1 METTQVLLVLVIAV
15 MTIMLGVIFTQVI
28 IILKE
33 FRKTLDKV
41 NEVLDDTSV
50 ISQALS
56 RPVGII
62 STLASSFKS
71 GSGILKML
79 TKQGKKE

>member
-1 METTQVLLVLVIAV
+1 MESTQVLLIIVVAI

-28 IILKE
+28 IILRE

-56 RPVGII
+56 RPMSLV
-62 STLASSFKS
+62 STLVSGFKN

-79 TKQGKKE
+79 TKQTKKE

>member
-1 METTQVLLVLVIAV
+1 METTQVLLIVVVAV
-15 MTIMLGVIFTQVI
+15 MTIMLGVIFTQLI

-41 NEVLDDTSV
+41 NDVLDDTSV

-56 RPVGII
+56 RPVGLL
-62 STLASSFKS
+62 SSLATGLKS
-71 GSGILKML
+71 GSGILKFL
-79 TKQGKKE
+79 TKESKKE

>member
-1 METTQVLLVLVIAV
+1 METTQFLLVLVVVV
-15 MTIMLGVIFTQVI
+15 MTVMLGVIFTQVI

-41 NEVLDDTSV
+41 NEVLDDTSI
-50 ISQALS
+50 ISSALS
-56 RPVGII
+56 RPVGLL
-62 STLASSFKS
+62 STLANSFKS

-79 TKQGKKE
+79 TKQSKKE

>member
-1 METTQVLLVLVIAV
+1 METTQVLLIIVVAV
-15 MTIMLGVIFTQVI
+15 MTIMLGVIFTQLI

-41 NEVLDDTSV
+41 NEVLDDTSI

-56 RPVGII
+56 RPVGLL
-62 STLASSFKS
+62 SSLATGLKS
-71 GSGILKML
+71 GSGILKFL
-79 TKQGKKE
+79 TKESKKE

>member
-1 METTQVLLVLVIAV
+1 METTQVLLIVVIAV
-15 MTIMLGVIFTQVI
+15 MTLMLGVIFTQLI

-41 NEVLDDTSV
+41 NDVLDDTSI

-56 RPVGII
+56 RPVGLL
-62 STLASSFKS
+62 SSLATGLKS
-71 GSGILKML
+71 GSGILKFL
-79 TKQGKKE
+79 TKESKKE